1 MLRRSDPASPRHA
14 RAVVRRCAVVAAVL
28 VSATATVAPRIAAQP
43 FSQVPQRGTGTVVLR
58 AARVVDGTGAAP
70 IANGVVV
77 VTDDRIVAVGTEAS
91 VRIPAGARRI
101 DLGDATLLPG
111 FIDLHVHLMGRA
123 LEDDGSTDAAVKD
136 YPGFAAIAGAEHAR
150 RTLLGGFTSV
160 RMVGAGGF
168 EDVGLRKAIEAGY
181 AIGPRIQTAG
191 HSLGITGGHCDENNY
206 KPGLFDGSPMTG
218 IANGPDE
225 VRAAVRYQVK
235 YGADAIKTCATAGVL
250 SGGDAPVGV
259 LQYRLEE
266 LQAMVD
272 EAGKMGRKVAAH
284 AHGTEG
290 IKVAVRAGVATIEH
304 GSFLDEEGARLMA
317 ERGTVLVPTLMAGEA
332 VLRAADAGDMPPY
345 IAEKARAAAAAMRV
359 GIRRAKAAGT
369 PIALGTDAGVGR
381 HGENAHE
388 FTLMVEWGG
397 LTPMEAIV
405 AGTSAAAKVLGWD
418 SRVGTLAAGRL
429 ADIVAVPGDPTRD
442 VKALERTT
450 FVMKGGVVF
459 KGEGAVR

>member
-1 MLRRSDPASPRHA
+1 MHRSAPSGSSRPPRTSIPMALVLAAALLLPGLAAS
-14 RAVVRRCAVVAAVL
+14 
-28 VSATATVAPRIAAQP
+28 AQP
-43 FSQVPQRGTGTVVLR
+43 FAQIPQAGSGTVVLR
-58 AARVVDGTGAAP
+58 AARVIDGTGAAP
-70 IANGVVV
+70 IANGVIII
-77 VTDDRIVAVGTEAS
+77 TDDRIVAVGAESS

-111 FIDLHVHLMGRA
+111 FIDMHVHLVGRA
-123 LEDDGSTDAAVKD
+123 LEDAGSSESAVKD

-160 RMVGAGGF
+160 RQVGAGGF
-168 EDVGLRKAIEAGY
+168 EDIGLRKAIEAGY
-181 AIGPRIQTAG
+181 VPGPRIQAAG

-206 KPGLFDGSPMTG
+206 KPGLMDNTPASG
-218 IANGPDE
+218 IADGPDA

-250 SGGDAPVGV
+250 SGGDAEVGV

-272 EAGKMGRKVAAH
+272 EARKMGRKVAAH

-290 IKVAVRAGVATIEH
+290 IKVATRAGVASIEH
-304 GSFLDEEGARLMA
+304 GSFLDVEGAKLMA
-317 ERGTVLVPTLMAGEA
+317 ERGTYLVPTLMAGEA
-332 VLRAADAGDMPPY
+332 VLRAADAGKMPPY
-345 IAEKARAAAAAMRV
+345 IVVKARAAATAMRN
-359 GIRRAKAAGT
+359 GIKLAIANGT

-397 LTPMEAIV
+397 MTPMQAIV
-405 AGTSAAAKVLGWD
+405 AGTASAARLLGWD
-418 SRVGTLAAGRL
+418 ARLGTLAAGKL

-442 VKALERTT
+442 VKALERVS